1 VIILKKVLALVLLFF
16 VSAFIASLNCKAQQ
30 TSDALNN
37 NTITSDKAIK
47 DGNIVMISYFDKLS
61 NISHNDMEI
70 YNFSRLDEFMENIK
84 KGKKDK
90 IRIVKYESSASGTWV
105 NKLYDLKY
113 DGKKIVDIEYD
124 AYSNPNVFIPSQ
136 PLVFNKIIK
145 RDYSDG
151 IWYGICYSEKGK
163 EECASLISFRKSS
176 IVDIKE

>member
-1 VIILKKVLALVLLFF
+1 MKKILAIVLLFLVF
-16 VSAFIASLNCKAQQ
+16 AFIPSLNCKARQ
-30 TSDALNN
+30 TLEALNN
-37 NTITSDKAIK
+37 NTLTSDKAIK
-47 DGNIVMISYFDKLS
+47 SGNIVMISYLDKLS
-61 NISHNDMEI
+61 NISRNDMEI
-70 YNFSRLDEFMENIK
+70 YNISRLNEFMENIK

-90 IRIVKYESSASGTWV
+90 IRIVKYANSASGTWV
-105 NKLYDLKY
+105 NKLCDLKY

-136 PLVFNKIIK
+136 PLVFSKVIK
-145 RDYSDG
+145 RDYPDG